1 MRPGV
6 RENEQNIGVKHSM
19 SAEEI
24 AQPVTPASG
33 TETDDPFLSLKR
45 GGTEIYLIRHADA
58 LPGADEVVG
67 GGYDEQA
74 LSELG
79 RRQGQAL
86 GERMRRTPLAAV
98 YSSPIGRARQTAA
111 YVAEA
116 HGLEVQIEAGVREV
130 MLGPIGVNGD
140 EQTSPEEVAELLR
153 RRLREIATIAVTSGK
168 WAGIPGSEE
177 SEAIRARMSEAVERL
192 AGRHPGERIAIVSH
206 GGSINA
212 YIATVLG
219 IERDYFFPAANTSIS
234 VVRVKGLTR
243 LVFALNDVSHLR
255 ETGLF
260 TSDAGG

>member
-1 MRPGV
+1 MST
-6 RENEQNIGVKHSM
+6 EQIEQPRLPD
-19 SAEEI
+19 AE
-24 AQPVTPASG
+24 A
-33 TETDDPFLSLKR
+33 ETDDPFLSLKR
-45 GGTEIYLIRHADA
+45 GGTEVYLIRHADA

-86 GERMRRTPLAAV
+86 GERMRGTPLAAV
-98 YSSPIGRARQTAA
+98 YSSPIGRAVQTAR

-116 HGLEVQIEAGVREV
+116 QGLEVRIEAGVREV
-130 MLGPIGVNGD
+130 MLGPIGVNGA
-140 EQTSPEEVAELLR
+140 EQSSPEEIAELLR
-153 RRLREIATIAVTSGK
+153 RRLREIASVAVTSGR
-168 WAGIPGSEE
+168 WASIPGSEPSE
-177 SEAIRARMSEAVERL
+177 ELRARIREAIERL
-192 AGRHPGERIAIVSH
+192 AGRHAGERIAVVSH

-234 VVRVKGLTR
+234 VVRVKGPAR
-243 LVFALNDVSHLR
+243 MVFALNDVAHLR

-260 TSDAGG
+260 TADAGG

>member
-1 MRPGV
+1 
-6 RENEQNIGVKHSM
+6 M
-19 SAEEI
+19 SAEDLD
-24 AQPVTPASG
+24 QPKMSAAEAEV
-33 TETDDPFLSLKR
+33 DDPFLSLKR

-79 RRQGQAL
+79 RRQGQVL
-86 GERMRRTPLAAV
+86 GERMRGTPLAAV
-98 YSSPIGRARQTAA
+98 YSSPIGRAVQTAR

-116 HGLEVQIEAGVREV
+116 QGLEVRIETGVREV
-130 MLGPIGVNGD
+130 MLGPIGVNGA

-153 RRLREIATIAVTSGK
+153 RRLREIATIAVTSGR
-168 WAGIPGSEE
+168 WASIPGSEA
-177 SEAIRARMSEAVERL
+177 SEELRARMGEAIERL
-192 AGRHPGERIAIVSH
+192 AGQHAGERIAVVSH

-212 YIATVLG
+212 YIATILG

-234 VVRVKGLTR
+234 VVRVKGPAR
-243 LVFALNDVSHLR
+243 MVFALNDVSHLR

>member
-1 MRPGV
+1 
-6 RENEQNIGVKHSM
+6 M

-24 AQPVTPASG
+24 EQSNTSAAEA
-33 TETDDPFLSLKR
+33 ETDDPFLSLKR
-45 GGTEIYLIRHADA
+45 GGTEVYLIRHADA

-86 GERMRRTPLAAV
+86 GERMRGMALAAV
-98 YSSPIGRARQTAA
+98 YSSPIGRAVQTAR

-116 HGLEVQIEAGVREV
+116 QGLEVLIEAGVREV
-130 MLGPIGVNGD
+130 MLGPIGVNGK
-140 EQTSPEEVAELLR
+140 EQTSPEEISELLR
-153 RRLREIATIAVTSGK
+153 KRLREIATIAVTSGK
-168 WAGIPGSEE
+168 WASIPGSEA
-177 SEAIRARMSEAVERL
+177 SEELRARMSEAVERL
-192 AGRHPGERIAIVSH
+192 ARRHAGERIAVVSH

-212 YIATVLG
+212 YIAAILG

-234 VVRVKGLTR
+234 VVRVKGPTR
-243 LVFALNDVSHLR
+243 MVFALNDVSHLR

>member
-1 MRPGV
+1 MGV
-6 RENEQNIGVKHSM
+6 IYSM
-19 SAEEI
+19 STEEI
-24 AQPVTPASG
+24 TGVEMPVAG
-33 TETDDPFLSLKR
+33 ADADDPFLSLKR

-86 GERMRRTPLAAV
+86 GERMRGTPLAAV
-98 YSSPIGRARQTAA
+98 YSSPIGRAVQTAR

-116 HGLEVQIEAGVREV
+116 QGLEVRIEPGVREV

-140 EQTSPEEVAELLR
+140 EQTPPEEVAELLR

-168 WAGIPGSEE
+168 WASIPGSEA
-177 SEAIRARMSEAVERL
+177 SEELRARMVGAVDQL
-192 AGRHPGERIAIVSH
+192 AGQHVGERIAVVSH

-212 YIATVLG
+212 YIATILG
-219 IERDYFFPAANTSIS
+219 IERDYFFPAVNTSIS

-243 LVFALNDVSHLR
+243 MVFALNDISHLR
-255 ETGLF
+255 DAGLLNL
-260 TSDAGG
+260 DAGG